1 MTYSDHIAAMNE
13 LSSSEGVFTTAQAQ
27 RLGIPR
33 DALAHACAA
42 GRAERICRGAY
53 RLAGTQSRETDAL
66 AAIWKLTDPARFT
79 WERQA
84 EWDGVTVGG
93 TTAASLQGIGDFF
106 ASPYRIYAPRRINSR
121 LEAAA
126 FAARAINAEDVS
138 WEQGLPLTRPERTL
152 IDLCL
157 DSEDPSLIADAYLD
171 ARDIG
176 LDYECRSR
184 LSSPWRGWPASPCA
198 IRTMPGASRG
208 TSPRVTWPSSTPK
221 SPRPLQAAEG
231 PRGVEVARKTIMAS
245 LDLADQVDEA

>member
-1 MTYSDHIAAMNE
+1 MGGMPFA
-13 LSSSEGVFTTAQAQ
+13 
-27 RLGIPR
+27 GIPR
-33 DALAHACAA
+33 KARWGA
-42 GRAERICRGAY
+42 GGFPEGSGRFFSARRPARLSILRRAVCRCGY
-53 RLAGTQSRETDAL
+53 RTSTQSRETDAL

-84 EWDGVTVGG
+84 EWDGVAVGG

-126 FAARAINAEDVS
+126 FAARAINAEDAS

-157 DSEDPSLIADAYLD
+157 DSKDPSLIADAYRD

-176 LDYECRSR
+176 LDYER
-184 LSSPWRGWPASPCA
+184 LGMLVRE
-198 IRTMPGASRG
+198 
-208 TSPRVTWPSSTPK
+208 TSATPK
-221 SPRPLQAAEG
+221 REKALEPLAELMRAIPKG
-231 PRGVEVARKTIMAS
+231 DR
-245 LDLADQVDEA
+245 

>member
-1 MTYSDHIAAMNE
+1 MALGAFPRARRPAR
-13 LSSSEGVFTTAQAQ
+13 LSTLRQ
-27 RLGIPR
+27 
-33 DALAHACAA
+33 A
-42 GRAERICRGAY
+42 GRRCGCR
-53 RLAGTQSRETDAL
+53 AGTQSRETDTL

-84 EWDGVTVGG
+84 EWAGVAVGG
-93 TTAASLQGIGDFF
+93 STAASLQGIGDFF

-157 DSEDPSLIADAYLD
+157 DSKDPSLIADAYRD

-176 LDYECRSR
+176 LDYECLGKLVRE
-184 LSSPWRGWPASPCA
+184 
-198 IRTMPGASRG
+198 
-208 TSPRVTWPSSTPK
+208 TSATPK
-221 SPRPLQAAEG
+221 REKALEPLAELMRAIPKG
-231 PRGVEVARKTIMAS
+231 DR
-245 LDLADQVDEA
+245 

>member
-1 MTYSDHIAAMNE
+1 MTYSDHITAMNE

-84 EWDGVTVGG
+84 EWDGVAVGG
-93 TTAASLQGIGDFF
+93 STAASLQGIGDFF
-106 ASPYRIYAPRRINSR
+106 ASPYRIYALRRINSR
-121 LEAAA
+121 LEAVA
-126 FAARAINAEDVS
+126 FAVRAINAEDVS

-157 DSEDPSLIADAYLD
+157 DSEDPSLIADAYRG
-171 ARDIG
+171 ARDFG
-176 LDYECRSR
+176 LDYER
-184 LSSPWRGWPASPCA
+184 LGKLVRE
-198 IRTMPGASRG
+198 
-208 TSPRVTWPSSTPK
+208 TSATPK
-221 SPRPLQAAEG
+221 REKALEPLAELMRAIPKG
-231 PRGVEVARKTIMAS
+231 DR
-245 LDLADQVDEA
+245 

>member
-13 LSSSEGVFTTAQAQ
+13 LSSSEGVFTTAQAH

-66 AAIWKLTDPARFT
+66 AA
-79 WERQA
+79 
-84 EWDGVTVGG
+84 
-93 TTAASLQGIGDFF
+93 SLQGIGDFF

-121 LEAAA
+121 LEAAT

-157 DSEDPSLIADAYLD
+157 DSEDPSLIADAYRD

-176 LDYECRSR
+176 LDYER
-184 LSSPWRGWPASPCA
+184 LGKLVRE
-198 IRTMPGASRG
+198 
-208 TSPRVTWPSSTPK
+208 TSATPK
-221 SPRPLQAAEG
+221 REKALEPLAELMRAIPKG
-231 PRGVEVARKTIMAS
+231 DR
-245 LDLADQVDEA
+245 

>member
-1 MTYSDHIAAMNE
+1 MTYSDHITALNE

-66 AAIWKLTDPARFT
+66 AAIWKLTDPARFA
-79 WERQA
+79 WERQ
-84 EWDGVTVGG
+84 VGG
-93 TTAASLQGIGDFF
+93 STAASLQGIGDFF

-157 DSEDPSLIADAYLD
+157 DSEDPSLIADAYRD

-176 LDYECRSR
+176 LDYER
-184 LSSPWRGWPASPCA
+184 LGELVRE
-198 IRTMPGASRG
+198 
-208 TSPRVTWPSSTPK
+208 TSATPK
-221 SPRPLQAAEG
+221 REKALEPLAELMRAIPKG
-231 PRGVEVARKTIMAS
+231 DR
-245 LDLADQVDEA
+245 

>member
-1 MTYSDHIAAMNE
+1 MTYSDHITAMNE

-42 GRAERICRGAY
+42 
-53 RLAGTQSRETDAL
+53 
-66 AAIWKLTDPARFT
+66 AIWKLTDPARFT

-84 EWDGVTVGG
+84 EWDGVAVGG
-93 TTAASLQGIGDFF
+93 TAAASLQGIGDFF

-138 WEQGLPLTRPERTL
+138 WEHGLPLTRPERTL

-157 DSEDPSLIADAYLD
+157 DSEDPSLIADAYRD

-176 LDYECRSR
+176 LDYER
-184 LSSPWRGWPASPCA
+184 LGKLVRE
-198 IRTMPGASRG
+198 
-208 TSPRVTWPSSTPK
+208 TSATPK
-221 SPRPLQAAEG
+221 REKALEPLAELMRATPKG
-231 PRGVEVARKTIMAS
+231 DR
-245 LDLADQVDEA
+245 

>member
-1 MTYSDHIAAMNE
+1 M
-13 LSSSEGVFTTAQAQ
+13 FTTAQAQ

-66 AAIWKLTDPARFT
+66 AAIWRLTDPARPPGSA
-79 WERQA
+79 RP
-84 EWDGVTVGG
+84 DGVAVGG

-121 LEAAA
+121 LEAAT

-157 DSEDPSLIADAYLD
+157 DSEDPSLIADAYRD
-171 ARDIG
+171 ARDFG
-176 LDYECRSR
+176 LDYEHLGKLVRE
-184 LSSPWRGWPASPCA
+184 
-198 IRTMPGASRG
+198 
-208 TSPRVTWPSSTPK
+208 TSATPK
-221 SPRPLQAAEG
+221 KRESA
-231 PRGVEVARKTIMAS
+231 
-245 LDLADQVDEA
+245 

>member
-1 MTYSDHIAAMNE
+1 MST
-13 LSSSEGVFTTAQAQ
+13 LRQ
-27 RLGIPR
+27 
-33 DALAHACAA
+33 A
-42 GRAERICRGAY
+42 GRRCGCR
-53 RLAGTQSRETDAL
+53 AGTQSRETDAL

-84 EWDGVTVGG
+84 EWDGVAVGG

-152 IDLCL
+152 IDLRL
-157 DSEDPSLIADAYLD
+157 DSEDPSLIADAYRD

-176 LDYECRSR
+176 LDYKR
-184 LSSPWRGWPASPCA
+184 LGKLVRE
-198 IRTMPGASRG
+198 
-208 TSPRVTWPSSTPK
+208 TSATPK
-221 SPRPLQAAEG
+221 REKALEPLAELMRATPKG
-231 PRGVEVARKTIMAS
+231 DR
-245 LDLADQVDEA
+245 

>member
-1 MTYSDHIAAMNE
+1 MRGSGFPE
-13 LSSSEGVFTTAQAQ
+13 GPGRLSSARRPA
-27 RLGIPR
+27 RLSTLR
-33 DALAHACAA
+33 RA
-42 GRAERICRGAY
+42 GRRCGCHAS
-53 RLAGTQSRETDAL
+53 TQSRETDAL

-84 EWDGVTVGG
+84 EWDGVAVGG
-93 TTAASLQGIGDFF
+93 TTVASLQGIGDFF
-106 ASPYRIYAPRRINSR
+106 VSPYRIYAPRRINSR
-121 LEAAA
+121 LEAAS
-126 FAARAINAEDVS
+126 FAARAINDEDVS

-157 DSEDPSLIADAYLD
+157 DSEDPSLIADAYRD
-171 ARDIG
+171 AGDIG

-198 IRTMPGASRG
+198 IRTMLGASRG
-208 TSPRVTWPSSTPK
+208 TSPRETWPSSTPK

-231 PRGVEVARKTIMAS
+231 PRGVAVARKTIMAS

>member
-1 MTYSDHIAAMNE
+1 M
-13 LSSSEGVFTTAQAQ
+13 L
-27 RLGIPR
+27 R
-33 DALAHACAA
+33 
-42 GRAERICRGAY
+42 RAVCRCGCRAS
-53 RLAGTQSRETDAL
+53 TQSRETDTL

-84 EWDGVTVGG
+84 EWDGVAVGG

-126 FAARAINAEDVS
+126 FAARAIDAEDVS

-152 IDLCL
+152 IDLRL

-176 LDYECRSR
+176 LDYERLGR
-184 LSSPWRGWPASPCA
+184 LSSPWRGWPTSPCA
-198 IRTMPGASRG
+198 IRTMLGASRG
-208 TSPRVTWPSSTPK
+208 TSPRETWPSSTPK

-231 PRGVEVARKTIMAS
+231 APRSGSGQEDDHGEPRPCRPS
-245 LDLADQVDEA
+245 GRGLG

>member
-1 MTYSDHIAAMNE
+1 MLQTSEYFIQLRHDLFGPHNSNERALIVRGRVHYSTGATPRNTPRRPRA
-13 LSSSEGVFTTAQAQ
+13 
-27 RLGIPR
+27 RLRGRTGGAHLPR
-33 DALAHACAA
+33 RL
-42 GRAERICRGAY
+42 Y

-106 ASPYRIYAPRRINSR
+106 ASPYRIYAPSRINSR

-157 DSEDPSLIADAYLD
+157 DSEDPSLIADAYRD

-176 LDYECRSR
+176 LDYER
-184 LSSPWRGWPASPCA
+184 LGKLVRE
-198 IRTMPGASRG
+198 
-208 TSPRVTWPSSTPK
+208 TSATPK
-221 SPRPLQAAEG
+221 REKALEPLAELMRAIPKG
-231 PRGVEVARKTIMAS
+231 DR
-245 LDLADQVDEA
+245 

>member
-1 MTYSDHIAAMNE
+1 MGGMPFA
-13 LSSSEGVFTTAQAQ
+13 
-27 RLGIPR
+27 GIPR
-33 DALAHACAA
+33 KARWGAA
-42 GRAERICRGAY
+42 GLPEGSGRFFSARRPARLSTLRRAGRRCGCR
-53 RLAGTQSRETDAL
+53 AGTQSRETDAL

-84 EWDGVTVGG
+84 EWDGVAVGG

-121 LEAAA
+121 LEAAS

-157 DSEDPSLIADAYLD
+157 DSEDPSPIADAYRD

-176 LDYECRSR
+176 LDYER
-184 LSSPWRGWPASPCA
+184 LGKLVRE
-198 IRTMPGASRG
+198 
-208 TSPRVTWPSSTPK
+208 TSATPK
-221 SPRPLQAAEG
+221 REKALEPLAELMRAIPKG
-231 PRGVEVARKTIMAS
+231 
-245 LDLADQVDEA
+245 DC

>member
-1 MTYSDHIAAMNE
+1 MTYSDHITAMNE

-42 GRAERICRGAY
+42 GRTERICRGAY

-66 AAIWKLTDPARFT
+66 AAIWKLTGPARFT

-84 EWDGVTVGG
+84 EWDGVAVGG

-121 LEAAA
+121 LEAAT

-138 WEQGLPLTRPERTL
+138 WEQSLPLTRPERTL

-157 DSEDPSLIADAYLD
+157 DSEDPSLIADAYRD
-171 ARDIG
+171 VRDIG
-176 LDYECRSR
+176 LDYEHLGKLVRE
-184 LSSPWRGWPASPCA
+184 
-198 IRTMPGASRG
+198 
-208 TSPRVTWPSSTPK
+208 TSATPK
-221 SPRPLQAAEG
+221 REKALEALAELMRAIPKG
-231 PRGVEVARKTIMAS
+231 DR
-245 LDLADQVDEA
+245 